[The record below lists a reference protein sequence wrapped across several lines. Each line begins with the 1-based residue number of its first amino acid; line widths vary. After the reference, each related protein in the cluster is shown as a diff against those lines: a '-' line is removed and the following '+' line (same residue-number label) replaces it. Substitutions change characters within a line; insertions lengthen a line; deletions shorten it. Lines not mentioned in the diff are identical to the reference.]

1 MSGLAEELAAYAAM
15 PTEYRWAPKGRKV
28 LADLFAAC
36 PSLRALVEAA
46 GVDPDAAVPE
56 RRRSARWTEAE
67 ERALSEM
74 YWAGEPV
81 DAMAARLGRSASG
94 VRCRLGRLGLYLGD
108 RREKKEGS

>member
-28 LADLFAAC
+28 LADVFAAC

-56 RRRSARWTEAE
+56 RRRSARWTEE
-67 ERALSEM
+67 EDRTLSEM
-74 YWAGEPV
+74 FWAGEPV
-81 DAMAARLGRSASG
+81 AAMAARLGRSASG
-94 VRCRLGRLGLYLGD
+94 VRCRLGRIGLYLGD
-108 RREKKEGS
+108 RR

>member
-1 MSGLAEELAAYAAM
+1 MSALAEELAAYAAM

-56 RRRSARWTEAE
+56 RRRSARWTEE
-67 ERALSEM
+67 EDRALSEM
-74 YWAGEPV
+74 FWAGEPV
-81 DAMAARLGRSASG
+81 AAMAARLGRSASG
-94 VRCRLGRLGLYLGD
+94 VRGRLVRIGLYLGD
-108 RREKKEGS
+108 RR

>member
-1 MSGLAEELAAYAAM
+1 MSALAEELAAYAAM

-28 LADLFAAC
+28 LADVFAAC

-81 DAMAARLGRSASG
+81 AAMAARLGRSASG

>member
-1 MSGLAEELAAYAAM
+1 MSALAEELAAYAAM

-56 RRRSARWTEAE
+56 RRRSARWTEE
-67 ERALSEM
+67 EDRALSEM
-74 YWAGEPV
+74 FWAGEPV
-81 DAMAARLGRSASG
+81 DVMAARLGRSASG
-94 VRCRLGRLGLYLGD
+94 VRGRLVRIGLYLGD
-108 RREKKEGS
+108 RR